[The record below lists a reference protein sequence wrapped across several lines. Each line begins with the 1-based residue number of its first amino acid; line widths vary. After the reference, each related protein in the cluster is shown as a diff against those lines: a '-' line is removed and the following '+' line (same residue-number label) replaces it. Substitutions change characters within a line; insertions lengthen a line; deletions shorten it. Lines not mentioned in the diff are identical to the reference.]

1 MKKNV
6 IYLLAVAVAAIACA
20 KETDIETLDKANE
33 SGRTIF
39 SGTCINTKIALGDKT
54 GDTYPAIWETG
65 DAIDV
70 YNASDNSLIG
80 TASLDAASAGQQNG
94 QFILNQT
101 IADGT
106 SVKLVY
112 PSGDGFAVPA
122 EQAKESADDSS
133 LITKAESDAVTVQDG
148 QAAFTLS
155 HQNAII
161 KVDVTSS
168 AFAGKLLKSV
178 TLYAQGATLSDDSGD
193 DAQYTRVT
201 YSTPTAI
208 SADGTVSAIFAAR
221 PISTAADFYVAVKL
235 VNPADE
241 LDMVCIP
248 KKFTGKTLNA
258 GKVTRIDC
266 TSLAEADNAVAWYNP
281 YCKRYIPSGG
291 WCYGSSTTLIVA
303 PTVNSSA
310 QLDVRACGEFIDV
323 IRYAA
328 EPAKIQLRCGDIVD
342 TGTAGVWTIDG
353 TTPKK
358 NNYANINSYQP
369 TIVLAKAISNSK
381 KAVSG
386 FLNLCAADDHVIWSY
401 LFWGAAPAETAY
413 ESAAVMNMNLGGS
426 AANGK
431 ESEQRGAYYQ
441 WGRPFPFGYGDALQT
456 ANTSLRITSYALSA
470 NNAQSMGISDGSG
483 GNTDWWQDGTH
494 KYDLWGNAETSNTST
509 GGVKS
514 IFDPCPQG
522 WKVAPAAVLK
532 EVFEKATYDEEKK
545 WYTYKGDVYVATSF
559 RSGNTASRGSGS
571 KGLYWADNALNDTQ
585 ALHYE
590 FINDNSTDPLFSGT
604 WRSNACAVRCVKDA
618 DNR

>member
-155 HQNAII
+155 HQSAII

-178 TLYAQGATLSDDSGD
+178 TLYAQGATLSDESGD

-208 SADGTVSAIFAAR
+208 SAGGTVSAVFAAR

-248 KKFTGKTLNA
+248 KKFTGKTLNP

-266 TSLAEADNAVAWYNP
+266 TSLSETDNAVAWYNP

-291 WCYGSSTTLIVA
+291 WCYGSSTTILVMN
-303 PTVNSSA
+303 TKNSYSDF
-310 QLDVRACGEFIDV
+310 DVRACGEFIDV
-323 IRYAA
+323 IRYAK
-328 EPAKIQLRCGDIVD
+328 EPKYFYFRCGDTVD
-342 TGTAGVWTIDG
+342 TGNPGVWKIESD
-353 TTPKK
+353 TPAKK
-358 NNYANINSYQP
+358 AYVAIASYSP
-369 TIVLAKAISNSK
+369 RITLAKAFSELKNGKDKQASLGL
-381 KAVSG
+381 V
-386 FLNLCAADDHVIWSY
+386 NLCDANKNIIGAY
-401 LFWGAAPAETAY
+401 LLWAAAPGETTY
-413 ESAAVMNMNLGGS
+413 DSGTVMNMNLGGS
-426 AANGK
+426 AANGNAA
-431 ESEQRGAYYQ
+431 EQRGALYQ
-441 WGRPFPFGYGDALQT
+441 WGRPYPFGYPNDY
-456 ANTSLRITSYALSA
+456 NTTYTDVRITSYALSA
-470 NNAQSMGISDGSG
+470 SHADGLGLIGSE
-483 GNTDWWQDGTH
+483 NENKDWWQDGTH
-494 KYDLWGNAETSNTST
+494 KYDLWGNTETSETST
-509 GGVKS
+509 AGVKT

-522 WKVAPAAVLK
+522 WRVAPPAVLK
-532 EVFEKATYDEEKK
+532 EVYENATYDDVNA
-545 WYTYKGDVYVATSF
+545 YRYRGDAYSVTYF
-559 RSGNTASRGSGS
+559 RNGETGARGSA
-571 KGLYWADNALNDTQ
+571 KGLYWANNAANDI
-585 ALHYE
+585 HGWHFE
-590 FINDNSTDPLFSGT
+590 FNADNSSFSGT